1 MATPTPDLGPRP
13 VGAFKPTVLLSAVG
27 LITAT
32 VAGVALW
39 GRYSGN
45 QDFMPHGYCYMWN
58 TGLIWLHIVSD
69 ALIFL
74 SYLSIPITLIYF
86 IRRKHDLPFNWMFL
100 LFGIFIIACGFT
112 HAMEIWTLWH
122 ASYWLSGAVK
132 AITALASVPTAILLV
147 KLVPQALALPSLEE
161 LKAETKR
168 RKRAEK
174 FRGLMESAPAVGPTI
189 KTLGPRFKLAVVAAF
204 AALFSVGMLSY
215 RENLQHTNTE
225 HWVSHT
231 YIVLGTLAAF
241 RTELLTAKINQR
253 TFLLNGNASDEVS
266 YRAHISGAD
275 RALDQIQDLT
285 SDNPRQQES
294 FRQLRVLFHDIKSEI
309 EKQVE
314 ARKREN
320 RADAVFATA
329 NDVLLSKL
337 QDSISQIEQVEN
349 ALLEQRSAA
358 ENQSAARTRIAIV
371 AGNLMAGFLVL
382 IAILMLYRQMNKSQ
396 LAEFALG
403 RAEAKFRGLLEAA
416 PDAMVVVDAEG
427 KVVLVNAQVE
437 KLFGYGRE
445 ELLGKE
451 IEMLVPERFRAKHP
465 GHRIAF
471 SSHPRVREMGA
482 GFELYGLRKDG
493 SEFPVEISLSPLE
506 TEEGTLISSAI
517 RDITERKKAESKF
530 RSLLEAAPDA
540 VVVVNARGK
549 IVLVNAQVEKLFGY
563 GREELQGKEIEMLV
577 PERFRAKHPGHRTA
591 FSAHPRVREMG
602 AGFELYGL
610 RKDGSEFPVEISL
623 SPLETEEGTLISSAI
638 RDITERK
645 KAESKFRDLLE
656 AAPDAVVVVNG
667 EGKIVLVNAQV
678 EKLFGYGREE
688 LQGKEIEMLVPE
700 RFRAK
705 HPGHRTAFSAHP
717 RVREMGAGFELY
729 GLRKDGSEFPV
740 EISLSPLE
748 TEEGTLISSAIR
760 DITER
765 KRAEAKFRGL
775 LEAAPDA
782 MVVVNA
788 EGRIVL
794 VNAQVQKMFSYGR
807 EELLGKEIEMLV
819 PERFRAKHPGHRTA
833 FSAHPRV
840 REMGAGS
847 ELYGLRKDGTEFP
860 VEISLSPLETEE
872 GVLISSAIRDVTERK
887 RAHDNI
893 RRLNEEL
900 EVRNAELGTMNK
912 ELESFSY
919 SVSHDLR
926 APLRAIDGFSLA
938 LLEEYRDKIDLEG
951 QSHLERVRAAT
962 LRMGHLIDDM
972 LKLARIA
979 RSEAEEDDVNLSVLA
994 EEIMSQ
1000 LRTIEPERSATID
1013 IEPGLKA
1020 TGDRHLLRAMLEN
1033 LLGNAWKFTSKCQVS
1048 HIELGVTNGNS
1059 ESVFF
1064 VRDNGAGFD
1073 MRYADKLFGVFQRL
1087 HSDRDYPGTGVGLA
1101 TVQRIVRKHGGRIW
1115 AESAVGKGATFYFV
1129 LRAKTPMQAAP

>member
-645 KAESKFRDLLE
+645 
-656 AAPDAVVVVNG
+656 
-667 EGKIVLVNAQV
+667 
-678 EKLFGYGREE
+678 
-688 LQGKEIEMLVPE
+688 
-700 RFRAK
+700 
-705 HPGHRTAFSAHP
+705 
-717 RVREMGAGFELY
+717 
-729 GLRKDGSEFPV
+729 
-740 EISLSPLE
+740 
-748 TEEGTLISSAIR
+748 
-760 DITER
+760 
-765 KRAEAKFRGL
+765 RAEAKFRGL